1 MSVIKN
7 VPFGSEKTFF
17 EIENY
22 LDLTPQDLE
31 TLSDLIGEADVRTLC
46 MNNPRP
52 KCVGGDDDVLI
63 VLRGINFIPG
73 HEPDDMVSVRLWLD
87 EDRFIASQRRA
98 VASIDAAEAK
108 LGKISTTPDLL
119 MEIIEGMQHRIE
131 THIGE
136 IDEQVDEAEEHA
148 LSDPNKKRRLEI
160 LEFRRS
166 VIALRRYL
174 LPQRET
180 LMTLSRLKMKMFTEE
195 HQQGFLDQYYRS
207 ARICDALDALRERLG
222 LIQEEITAV
231 ISDRM
236 NQNMY
241 VLSIISLVFL
251 PLGFLTGL
259 FGINVGGMPM
269 VAGGDAALE
278 PLGFM
283 IIVGLCIVSAIC
295 IFIIM
300 RIKKWI

>member
-1 MSVIKN
+1 MSEIQRTL
-7 VPFGSEKTFF
+7 FGGNKTFID
-17 EIENY
+17 IENY
-22 LDLTPQDLE
+22 ENLSAEEAAELE
-31 TLSDLIGEADVRTLC
+31 SLAGEVDVKTLL
-46 MNNPRP
+46 MNSPRP
-52 KCVGGDDDVLI
+52 KCVGGDEDVLI

-87 EDRFIASQRRA
+87 KDTIIASQRRA
-98 VASIDAAEAK
+98 VASIDSAK
-108 LGKISTTPDLL
+108 SRLGKMTSTPDVLYTV
-119 MEIIEGMQHRIE
+119 IEEMQQRIE

-136 IDEQVDEAEEHA
+136 IDEQVDRAEDDA

-180 LMTLSRLKMKMFTEE
+180 LMTLSRLKMDMFTDEQ
-195 HQQGFLDQYYRS
+195 QQGFLDQYYRA

-241 VLSIISLVFL
+241 ILSIISLVFL

-269 VAGGDAALE
+269 MAGGESALE
-278 PLGFM
+278 PLGFAIM
-283 IIVGLCIVSAIC
+283 VGLCILCAIG
-295 IFIIM
+295 IIIVM
-300 RIKKWI
+300 RLKKWI